1 MLITNVDGAP
11 AGAPGEAPVGSP
23 ELVALVPSGEMGSG
37 TLLED
42 QNGARPLAK
51 ERRRQPVSVKRI
63 SIFGLGYVGAVS
75 LACLARD
82 GHQVIG
88 CDIDP
93 VKLDLIRS
101 RKSPIL
107 EEGIQELMRD
117 VVDSG
122 RVKVTNDA
130 TRAVNDSEVSFICV
144 GTPSAANGSQDL
156 GAILRLAEQ
165 IGAALRNK
173 HAFHTVVVRSTV
185 QPGTLE
191 EKIEPILERASG
203 KKSGVDFGLA
213 FQPEFLREGSSIR
226 DYDHP
231 PYTIVGGNCEAA
243 VNAVREIFQHL
254 DARFLVTSIRVAE
267 TLKMSCNAFH
277 ALKITFA
284 NEIGRISQSLGIDSH
299 EVMRLVCAD
308 TRLNISTAYMKP
320 GFAFGGSCLPKDLRA
335 LAHIARQNDLEIP
348 MLASLLVSNRAHI
361 DHAVDKI
368 LKLGRPRVGMLGLS
382 FKTGTDDLRESPL
395 VMVAKR
401 LLGEGCELRIFDP
414 EVHLS
419 RLLGANRSYIDAHI
433 PHLGSLLCEHI
444 NEMIDPSEVVLVGLQ
459 QPALDA
465 ALQARVRHD
474 QYVID
479 LVNLPNRDLLRCR
492 YEGACW

>member
-1 MLITNVDGAP
+1 MLTT
-11 AGAPGEAPVGSP
+11 ETGSP
-23 ELVALVPSGEMGSG
+23 ERSIDEAVE
-37 TLLED
+37 
-42 QNGARPLAK
+42 GAAPFGDSPLK
-51 ERRRQPVSVKRI
+51 KRCSPRRI

-82 GHQVIG
+82 GHRVIG
-88 CDIDP
+88 VDIDP
-93 VKLDLIRS
+93 VKLDLIRN

-122 RVKVTNDA
+122 RVSVTNDA
-130 TRAVNDSEVSFICV
+130 MQAMQDTEVSFVCV
-144 GTPSAANGSQDL
+144 GTPSASNGSQDL
-156 GAILRLAEQ
+156 TAILRLAEQ
-165 IGAALRNK
+165 IGAALK
-173 HAFHTVVVRSTV
+173 LKDEFHTIVIRSTV
-185 QPGTLE
+185 QPGTIE

-203 KKSGVDFGLA
+203 RKSGVDFGLC

-243 VNAVREIFQHL
+243 VNAVREVFQHL
-254 DARFLVTSIRVAE
+254 DARFLVTHIRVAE
-267 TLKMSCNAFH
+267 TLKMACNAFH

-284 NEIGRISQSLGIDSH
+284 NEIGRVSQSLGIDPH

-308 TRLNISTAYMKP
+308 KRLNISPAYLKP

-335 LAHIARQNDLEIP
+335 LTNIAKQNDIVLP
-348 MLASLLVSNRAHI
+348 MLSSLLASNRVHI

-368 LKLGRPRVGMLGLS
+368 LKLGRPKVGMLGLS

-395 VMVAKR
+395 VLVAKR

-414 EVHLS
+414 EVQLS
-419 RLLGANRSYIDAHI
+419 RLLGANRSYIDANI
-433 PHLGSLLCEHI
+433 PHIGELLCPDIES
-444 NEMIDPSEVVLVGLQ
+444 MIDPSDVILVGLQ
-459 QPALDA
+459 QSALNDS
-465 ALQARVRHD
+465 LQARVRPD
-474 QYVID
+474 QYLLD

-492 YEGACW
+492 YEGVCW

>member
-1 MLITNVDGAP
+1 VLTTDRG
-11 AGAPGEAPVGSP
+11 
-23 ELVALVPSGEMGSG
+23 L
-37 TLLED
+37 
-42 QNGARPLAK
+42 GARPKIIGAVELGDTALD
-51 ERRRQPVSVKRI
+51 ERRERRAHPAALKRI

-82 GHQVIG
+82 GHRVTG
-88 CDIDP
+88 VDIDAT
-93 VKLDLIRS
+93 KLDLIRAG
-101 RKSPIL
+101 KSPIL

-117 VVDSG
+117 VMDSG
-122 RVKVTNDA
+122 RVTVTRDA
-130 TRAVNDSEVSFICV
+130 AQAVHDTEISFVCV

-156 GAILRLAEQ
+156 SAILRLAEQ
-165 IGAALRNK
+165 IGAALKTKRE
-173 HAFHTVVVRSTV
+173 FHTLVIRSTV
-185 QPGTLE
+185 QPGTVE
-191 EKIEPILERASG
+191 EKLEPILEKMSG
-203 KKSGVDFGLA
+203 KKSGVDFGLC

-243 VNAVREIFQHL
+243 VDSLRDLFQHL
-254 DARFLVTSIRVAE
+254 EGRFLVTSIRVAE
-267 TLKMSCNAFH
+267 ALKMSCNAFH

-308 TRLNISTAYMKP
+308 TRLNISPAYLKP

-335 LAHIARQNDLEIP
+335 LAQIAKQNDIEIP
-348 MLASLLVSNRAHI
+348 MLASLLVSNRLHVE
-361 DHAVDKI
+361 HAVDKV

-414 EVHLS
+414 EVRLS
-419 RLLGANRSYIDAHI
+419 RLLGANRSYIDTHI
-433 PHLGSLLCEHI
+433 PHLGSLLCDDI
-444 NEMIDPSEVVLVGLQ
+444 DAMIEPSEVILVGLQ
-459 QPALDA
+459 QSALDA
-465 ALQARVRHD
+465 ALQARVRPDHH
-474 QYVID
+474 VID
-479 LVNLPNRDLLRCR
+479 LVNLPNRDLLRCE
-492 YEGACW
+492 YEGICW

>member
-1 MLITNVDGAP
+1 VLTTDRDGPARDARGDGKNPGGAAP
-11 AGAPGEAPVGSP
+11 NSVK
-23 ELVALVPSGEMGSG
+23 VVSGGFTENLSRKPA
-37 TLLED
+37 TT
-42 QNGARPLAK
+42 
-51 ERRRQPVSVKRI
+51 KRI

-88 CDIDP
+88 VDVDP

-117 VVDSG
+117 VVESG
-122 RVKVTNDA
+122 RVTVTNDA
-130 TRAVNDSEVSFICV
+130 AQALRDTEISFVCV

-156 GAILRLAEQ
+156 SAILRLAEQ
-165 IGAALRNK
+165 LGAVLKTKR
-173 HAFHTVVVRSTV
+173 AFHTIVIRSTV
-185 QPGTLE
+185 EPGTVE
-191 EKIEPILERASG
+191 GKIEPILERVSG
-203 KKSGVDFGLA
+203 KKSGVDFGLC

-231 PYTIVGGNCEAA
+231 PYTIVGGNCEQA
-243 VNAVREIFQHL
+243 VNAVREVFQHL
-254 DARFLVTSIRVAE
+254 EARFLVTHIRVAE
-267 TLKMSCNAFH
+267 ALKMSCNAFH

-284 NEIGRISQSLGIDSH
+284 NEIGRVSQVMGIDSH

-308 TRLNISTAYMKP
+308 QRLNISPAYLKP

-335 LAHIARQNDLEIP
+335 LTHIARQNDIVLP
-348 MLASLLVSNRAHI
+348 MLSSLLESNRAHI
-361 DHAVDKI
+361 DHAVDMI
-368 LKLGRPRVGMLGLS
+368 LKLGRPKVGMLGLS

-401 LLGEGCELRIFDP
+401 LIGEGCELRIFDP
-414 EVHLS
+414 EVQLS

-433 PHLGSLLCEHI
+433 PHLASLLCP
-444 NEMIDPSEVVLVGLQ
+444 NMAEMLDPSEVILVGLQ
-459 QPALDA
+459 QTALND
-465 ALQARVRHD
+465 ALQARVRPDH
-474 QYVID
+474 YLID

-492 YEGACW
+492 YEGVCW

>member
-1 MLITNVDGAP
+1 MLTTNDGIA
-11 AGAPGEAPVGSP
+11 AGSP
-23 ELVALVPSGEMGSG
+23 EVLDEAVAGDAPFSRTQKGCIP
-37 TLLED
+37 
-42 QNGARPLAK
+42 R
-51 ERRRQPVSVKRI
+51 RI

-82 GHQVIG
+82 GHHVTG
-88 CDIDP
+88 VDIDP
-93 VKLDLIRS
+93 VKLELIRA

-117 VVDSG
+117 VVTSG
-122 RVKVTNDA
+122 RVVVTNDA
-130 TRAVNDSEVSFICV
+130 LQAIRDTELTFVCV

-156 GAILRLAEQ
+156 TAILRLCEQ
-165 IGAALRNK
+165 IGVALK
-173 HAFHTVVVRSTV
+173 DKEEFHTIVIRSTV
-185 QPGTLE
+185 QPGTVE
-191 EKIEPILERASG
+191 EKIEPILERHSG
-203 KKSGVDFGLA
+203 KKSGVDFGVC

-243 VNAVREIFQHL
+243 VNAVREVFQHL
-254 DARFLVTSIRVAE
+254 DTRFLVTNMRVAE
-267 TLKMSCNAFH
+267 ALKMSCNAFH

-284 NEIGRISQSLGIDSH
+284 NEIGRMSEALNIDAH

-308 TRLNISTAYMKP
+308 KRLNISPAYLKP

-335 LAHIARQNDLEIP
+335 LTNIARQNDIVLP
-348 MLASLLVSNRAHI
+348 MLSSLLASNRVHI

-368 LKLGRPRVGMLGLS
+368 LKLGRPKVGMLGLS

-395 VMVAKR
+395 VLVAKR

-414 EVHLS
+414 EVQLS
-419 RLLGANRSYIDAHI
+419 RLLGANRSYIDANI
-433 PHLGSLLCEHI
+433 PHLGELLCPDI
-444 NEMIDPSEVVLVGLQ
+444 DSMIDPSDVILVGLQ
-459 QPALDA
+459 QSALND
-465 ALQARVRHD
+465 ALQARVRPEH
-474 QYVID
+474 YLID

-492 YEGACW
+492 YEGICW

>member
-1 MLITNVDGAP
+1 
-11 AGAPGEAPVGSP
+11 VGSP
-23 ELVALVPSGEMGSG
+23 ELVALVPSGDLGAAPG
-37 TLLED
+37 LED
-42 QNGARPLAK
+42 ENGDTRLAH
-51 ERRRQPVSVKRI
+51 RRRRKPVATKRI

-130 TRAVNDSEVSFICV
+130 AQAVNDSEVSFICV

-173 HAFHTVVVRSTV
+173 RGFHTVVVRSTV

-191 EKIEPILERASG
+191 EKIEPILERESG
-203 KKSGVDFGLA
+203 KQSGVDFGLA
-213 FQPEFLREGSSIR
+213 FQPEFLREGTSIR

-254 DARFLVTSIRVAE
+254 EARFLVTNIRVAE

-308 TRLNISTAYMKP
+308 TRLNISPAYMKP

-335 LAHIARQNDLEIP
+335 LAHIARQHDLEIP

-401 LLGEGCELRIFDP
+401 LIGEGCEVRIFDP

-444 NEMIDPSEVVLVGLQ
+444 NEMLDPSEVVLVGLQ

-465 ALQARVRHD
+465 ALQARVRPDH
-474 QYVID
+474 YLID

-492 YEGACW
+492 YEGVCW

>member
-1 MLITNVDGAP
+1 VLTTDNRVLHARQGVAVSEKGTVPFFEDDN
-11 AGAPGEAPVGSP
+11 EDSP
-23 ELVALVPSGEMGSG
+23 
-37 TLLED
+37 
-42 QNGARPLAK
+42 RK
-51 ERRRQPVSVKRI
+51 HVKPRRI

-82 GHQVIG
+82 GHRVYG
-88 CDIDP
+88 VDIDQT
-93 VKLDLIRS
+93 KLDLIRS

-107 EEGIQELMRD
+107 EEGIQELMAD

-122 RVKVTNDA
+122 RVSVTNDA
-130 TRAVNDSEVSFICV
+130 RQAIADTEISFVCV

-156 GAILRLAEQ
+156 TAILRLSEQ
-165 IGAALRNK
+165 IGAALRDK
-173 HAFHTVVVRSTV
+173 REFHTIVIRSTV
-185 QPGTLE
+185 QPGTVE
-191 EKIEPILERASG
+191 EKIEPILEKASG
-203 KKSGVDFGLA
+203 KKSGVDFGIC

-243 VNAVREIFQHL
+243 VEAVRQVFEHL
-254 DARFLVTSIRVAE
+254 PGKFMITNIRVAE

-284 NEIGRISQSLGIDSH
+284 NEIGRVSQSLGIDSH

-308 TRLNISTAYMKP
+308 TRLNISAAYMKP

-335 LAHIARQNDLEIP
+335 LTTIAKQHDLEIP
-348 MLASLLVSNRAHI
+348 MLASLLVSNRIHI

-368 LKLGRPRVGMLGLS
+368 LKLGRPKVGMLGLS

-395 VMVAKR
+395 VLVAKR
-401 LLGEGCELRIFDP
+401 LIGEGCELRIFDP

-419 RLLGANRSYIDAHI
+419 RLMGANRSYIDAHL
-433 PHLGSLLCEHI
+433 PHVGSLLCPQIE
-444 NEMIDPSEVVLVGLQ
+444 EMIGPSDVILVGLQ
-459 QPALDA
+459 QSALNEQ
-465 ALQARVRHD
+465 LQQHVRPE
-474 QYVID
+474 QLVID

>member
-1 MLITNVDGAP
+1 
-11 AGAPGEAPVGSP
+11 
-23 ELVALVPSGEMGSG
+23 MGSG
-37 TLLED
+37 TIFED
-42 QNGARPLAK
+42 ENGARPLTIQ
-51 ERRRQPVSVKRI
+51 RRSKPATSKHI

-82 GHQVIG
+82 GHRVIG
-88 CDIDP
+88 VDVDP

-122 RVKVTNDA
+122 RVSVTRDA
-130 TRAVNDSEVSFICV
+130 QQALCDTEISFVCV

-156 GAILRLAEQ
+156 TAILRLAEQ
-165 IGAALRNK
+165 LGAALRLK
-173 HAFHTVVVRSTV
+173 REFHTIVIRSTV
-185 QPGTLE
+185 QPGTVE

-203 KKSGVDFGLA
+203 RKSGVDFGLC
-213 FQPEFLREGSSIR
+213 FQPEFLREGTSIR

-243 VNAVREIFQHL
+243 VTAVRELFEHL
-254 DARFLVTSIRVAE
+254 EARFLVTNIRVAE
-267 TLKMSCNAFH
+267 ALKMSCNAFH

-284 NEIGRISQSLGIDSH
+284 NEIGRVSQSLGIDSH

-308 TRLNISTAYMKP
+308 HRLNISPAYLKP

-335 LAHIARQNDLEIP
+335 LTHIAKQNDLELP
-348 MLASLLVSNRAHI
+348 MLSSLLASNRAHI
-361 DHAVDKI
+361 DHAVEKI
-368 LKLGRPRVGMLGLS
+368 LRLGRPKVGMLGLS

-395 VMVAKR
+395 VLVAKR
-401 LLGEGCELRIFDP
+401 LIGEGCELRIFDP
-414 EVHLS
+414 EVQLS

-433 PHLGSLLCEHI
+433 PHLGSLLCPDIES
-444 NEMIDPSEVVLVGLQ
+444 MLDPSEVVLVGLQ
-459 QPALDA
+459 QSALND
-465 ALQARVRHD
+465 ALQARVRPD

-479 LVNLPNRDLLRCR
+479 LVNLPNRDLLHCR
-492 YEGACW
+492 YEGVCW

>member
-1 MLITNVDGAP
+1 LEEGT
-11 AGAPGEAPVGSP
+11 
-23 ELVALVPSGEMGSG
+23 VPFGDS
-37 TLLED
+37 
-42 QNGARPLAK
+42 PLAN
-51 ERRRQPVSVKRI
+51 KRSGLAATKDI
-63 SIFGLGYVGAVS
+63 SIFGLGYVGAIS

-82 GHQVIG
+82 GHRVVG
-88 CDIDP
+88 VDIDA
-93 VKLDLIRS
+93 VKLDLIRA

-122 RVKVTNDA
+122 RVAVTNDA
-130 TRAVNDSEVSFICV
+130 VQAVRDTELSFVCV

-156 GAILRLAEQ
+156 TAILRLAEQ
-165 IGAALRNK
+165 IGAALKNK
-173 HAFHTVVVRSTV
+173 REFHTIVIRSTV

-191 EKIEPILERASG
+191 EKIEPILERTSG
-203 KKSGVDFGLA
+203 KKSGVDFGLC

-243 VNAVREIFQHL
+243 VSAVRDLFEHL
-254 DARFLVTSIRVAE
+254 PGRFLVTSIRVAE
-267 TLKMSCNAFH
+267 ALKMSCNAFH

-284 NEIGRISQSLGIDSH
+284 NEIGRVSQSLGIDSH

-308 TRLNISTAYMKP
+308 TRLNISAAYLKP

-335 LAHIARQNDLEIP
+335 LTAIAKQNDLEIP
-348 MLASLLVSNRAHI
+348 MLASLLASNRAHI

-368 LKLGRPRVGMLGLS
+368 LKLGRPKVGMLGLS

-401 LLGEGCELRIFDP
+401 LIGEGCELRIFDP

-433 PHLGSLLCEHI
+433 PHLGSLLCADIED
-444 NEMIDPSEVVLVGLQ
+444 MIEPSEVILVGLQ
-459 QPALDA
+459 QSALDA
-465 ALQARVRHD
+465 ELQARVRPD
-474 QYVID
+474 QFLLD

-492 YEGACW
+492 YEGVCW

>member
-1 MLITNVDGAP
+1 VLTTNGGSGTP
-11 AGAPGEAPVGSP
+11 AGAPELTALAPTMDHGGAV
-23 ELVALVPSGEMGSG
+23 V
-37 TLLED
+37 ED
-42 QNGARPLAK
+42 DAPAAQG
-51 ERRRQPVSVKRI
+51 RRRVPVNTKRI

-93 VKLDLIRS
+93 IKLDLIRS

-130 TRAVNDSEVSFICV
+130 AQAVNESEVSFICV

-165 IGAALRNK
+165 IGAALKTKRQ
-173 HAFHTVVVRSTV
+173 FHTIVVRSTV

-191 EKIEPILERASG
+191 EKIEPILEAASG

-254 DARFLVTSIRVAE
+254 EARFLVTNIRVAE

-308 TRLNISTAYMKP
+308 TRLNISPAYMKP

-348 MLASLLVSNRAHI
+348 MLSSLLVSNRAHI

-401 LLGEGCELRIFDP
+401 LIGEGCELRIFDP

-444 NEMIDPSEVVLVGLQ
+444 HEMIDPSEVVLVGLQ

-465 ALQARVRHD
+465 AIQARVRPD
-474 QYVID
+474 QYLID